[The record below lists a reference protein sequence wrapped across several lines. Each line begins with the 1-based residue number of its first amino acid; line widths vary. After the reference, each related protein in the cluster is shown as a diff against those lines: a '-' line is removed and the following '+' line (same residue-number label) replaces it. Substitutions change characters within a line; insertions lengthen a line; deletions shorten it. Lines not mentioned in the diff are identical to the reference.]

1 MFAATSLEIS
11 SNKEKGVYSGYGIA
25 FDGKGQWSFG
35 NDYARNVIFGVDN
48 SSWCDADNLR
58 NNLLVFVERDTFG
71 INRSF
76 DAPGKIFS
84 IIFSKTNTKF
94 CLSLHCN
101 FDNSYLFVNGK

>member
-11 SNKEKGVYSGYGIA
+11 SNKEKEVYSGYGIA

-58 NNLLVFVERDTFG
+58 NNLLVFVERDTF
-71 INRSF
+71 

-94 CLSLHCN
+94 CLSLHYN